1 MESPEDIEKAL
12 GRLVPSALS
21 EKGHRE
27 LEDLIDSLAAGEMP
41 DAPAATRPGG
51 RRFLAWAGGIGAA
64 AAASA
69 ISVSLPQAG
78 PGGNGGVTTARE
90 VSGADRVSAE
100 EEDVVLLGRVE
111 RVEAAEP
118 EDMVWET
125 DGVAHRAWRFRVVDE
140 ERVQDVRTGY
150 EVTVSSPRERV
161 VLMPVTAF

>member
-21 EKGHRE
+21 EKGQRE

-64 AAASA
+64 AAAVA
-69 ISVSLPQAG
+69 ISMSLPQAG
-78 PGGNGGVTTARE
+78 PGGNGITARE
-90 VSGADRVSAE
+90 VPGTGPAPAE

>member
-1 MESPEDIEKAL
+1 MVLSGFLGSGKTTLLNALLRHPSFESTAVIVNEL
-12 GRLVPSALS
+12 GEIGLDDLLVTSA
-21 EKGHRE
+21 
-27 LEDLIDSLAAGEMP
+27 
-41 DAPAATRPGG
+41 
-51 RRFLAWAGGIGAA
+51 
-64 AAASA
+64 
-69 ISVSLPQAG
+69 
-78 PGGNGGVTTARE
+78 
-90 VSGADRVSAE
+90 